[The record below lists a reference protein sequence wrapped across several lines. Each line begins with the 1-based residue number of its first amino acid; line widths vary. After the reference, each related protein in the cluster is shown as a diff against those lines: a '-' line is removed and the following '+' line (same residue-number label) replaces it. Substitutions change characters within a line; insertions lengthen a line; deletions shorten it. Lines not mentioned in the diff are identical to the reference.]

1 MTTSSQ
7 ERRKNTYTDTMAN
20 GSEQYRILLDTS
32 GLRDS
37 VNRGEREFGRIGD
50 SAEEAG
56 ARIDSAFRN
65 AFAAAG
71 SYFAVRQVQ
80 EFTQA
85 IVKARAEIESYEVS
99 FRTLL
104 GDENL
109 SKKFFGEI
117 REFAVNTPLMLRDLA
132 SGAQTMLGFNIEA
145 GKVIPTL
152 KQIGDISMGDAQR
165 FQSLTLAFSQMS
177 ATGRLMGQDLLQMVN
192 AGFNPLSEMS
202 RKTGK
207 SLAQLKDEMSA
218 GAISSEMVAEAFK
231 SATEEGGKFHGMLE
245 AQSKS
250 INGAMSNLQGAV
262 DDMKNAIG
270 EGIQPAIVSTISG
283 LTTLARHYEDVG
295 KAVLVLASAVG
306 TYKAIEITTHIMS
319 SVRAM
324 GTLSAAIKASTV
336 AQAAFNAVANANPYI
351 LLASAV
357 IGVAT
362 AMWAFR
368 DSSTEAEKATRM
380 LARQE
385 EELNGK
391 LKEKEETVSRLMAAV
406 EDETKAEKERNAA
419 LERLRS
425 LYPSIFGQYDTAIEL
440 TKKKTE
446 AQREFNEALSE
457 ERRLRNESNYQD
469 NKTVLEYLKK
479 EKSVL
484 SSGGTNADVWSTD
497 EYKKA
502 LAVYKRQTGA
512 KNGDGFTAWIGKNY
526 GGGKRAALNE
536 AVKMQDAQ
544 RAEQSQADFIA
555 SLTGMSVRQMK
566 TALRDVERMQEDM
579 RKAGKEYVKTRE
591 GIILSVAQ
599 VNERA
604 GKLREKMDANAKAG
618 KSNPYRQAMRDYE
631 QAVKERETL
640 ERKARQN
647 DLTTSEKSSIAD
659 DIRKARDKEKAAKE
673 AYENLGGD
681 TKERLKAETAADKA
695 QKAIEKANEKAVRL
709 AEKQANDKEREE
721 AFYRK
726 ARDAE
731 FSLRQAGIDNMTAGG
746 NRNTL
751 QIELD
756 YDKAMAAVK
765 DWEDEQLKSIQDGE
779 RRKFEIDFPDYIK
792 EGRIFE
798 PITKTLP
805 EELQKIA
812 DGMAGAAA
820 EARNRSLSE
829 EDWRMK
835 SGANAMAA
843 QYGSYEQRKAALK
856 SNYEHDS
863 ASTTDEWERE
873 MLKKKYED
881 DMQDLDTLFG
891 KAING
896 MADLFAD
903 ASTKSIASI
912 RATLDKYQMLVDYMQ
927 ASGMMGTAEAN
938 GGRNVSLEQLRE
950 SFPNVEELLGSLQG
964 DPEKMKAV
972 TDAVKTLMQQLEQKS
987 PWDSFI
993 ANVRK
998 YIDLMKKGGASN
1010 IGAGIAGIA
1019 AEFKKMMPE
1028 MEEFASNIANITGK
1042 KDGGLG
1048 NAMKGIEGGLD
1059 VAQGAAKMMSGDI
1072 VGGLMDGIKG
1082 ISALV
1087 DVFGGSNMEEM
1098 EAAISDLAETNKA
1111 LKGAMDDLKESMEE
1125 MSGKD
1130 AAAAYEQARSL
1141 LERQQSNYSEIMLD
1155 EARKWE
1161 RGSHSIASILD
1172 GSKSFAGIL
1181 KRVSSLLGKDV
1192 TSTGGLLSLSA
1203 SDLKTIRT
1211 QDADLYN
1218 EILRA
1223 FRNAENKHTG
1233 EGVDEMIAEYIEQYA
1248 DAFKELEEKLQE
1260 TLTGITRETLTDE
1273 WKGMLAD
1280 LDSTGQQAAENFEG
1294 YLRKAIS
1301 SSLVA
1306 KEYKERLESLTQ
1318 QFAEAM
1324 SDGTLSNQEAE
1335 ALRSR
1340 YAALYAEAQARIS
1353 GLYEQAGISMLTDQS
1368 FSRGVSG
1375 MTEDQADEM
1384 NGRLTAMQ
1392 MIAGSIYTAAQQS
1405 TEHLQAIHIMATEFL
1420 DYVAATA
1427 RNTARANEYLVRIAD
1442 NTDRI

>member
-1 MTTSSQ
+1 
-7 ERRKNTYTDTMAN
+7 MAN

-32 GLRDS
+32 GLRDG
-37 VNRGEREFGRIGD
+37 VNSGAREFGRIGD

-56 ARIDSAFRN
+56 ARIDSALKK

-71 SYFAVRQVQ
+71 SYFAVQQVRA
-80 EFTQA
+80 FTQA

-104 GDENL
+104 GDETL

-132 SGAQTMLGFNIEA
+132 GGAQTMLGFNIEA
-145 GKVIPTL
+145 SKVIPTL

-177 ATGRLMGQDLLQMVN
+177 ATGRLMGQDLLQMIN
-192 AGFNPLSEMS
+192 AGFNPLTEMS

-218 GAISSEMVAEAFK
+218 GAISADMVADAFK
-231 SATEEGGKFHGMLE
+231 SATDEGGKFHGMLE

-250 INGAMSNLQGAV
+250 IKGAMSNLEGAV
-262 DDMKNAIG
+262 DDIMNAIG
-270 EGIQPAIVSTISG
+270 EGLQPAITATIGG
-283 LTTLARHYEDVG
+283 LTTLAKHYEDVG

-306 TYKAIEITTHIMS
+306 TYKAIEITTHIVA
-319 SVRAM
+319 SVRAL

-368 DSSTEAEKATRM
+368 DSASDAERATRL
-380 LARQE
+380 LAQQE
-385 EELNGK
+385 EELEGK
-391 LKEKEETVSRLMAAV
+391 LKSKEETVSNLMATV

-419 LERLRS
+419 LERLRTI
-425 LYPSIFGQYDTAIEL
+425 YPAIFGQYNTAIDL
-440 TKKKTE
+440 TRKKTE
-446 AQREFNEALSE
+446 AQKEFNEALSE
-457 ERRLRNESNYQD
+457 ERRLQNEANYQN

-479 EKSVL
+479 ERSILKA
-484 SSGGTNADVWSTD
+484 GGTMSDVWGTD

-502 LAVYKRQTGA
+502 LDVYKRQTGA
-512 KNGDGFTAWIGKNY
+512 KNGDGFTAWISKNY
-526 GGGKRAALNE
+526 NGGNRAALTE
-536 AVKMQDAQ
+536 AVKKQDAQ
-544 RAEQSQADFIA
+544 RAEQNQADFIA
-555 SLTGMSVRQMK
+555 SLTGMSEKQMQA
-566 TALRDVERMQEDM
+566 ALGDVERMQAEM
-579 RKAGKEYVKTRE
+579 QKAGKRYIKTRD
-591 GIILSVAQ
+591 GIILSVSQ

-604 GKLREKMDANAKAG
+604 SKLREQMEANDKAA
-618 KSNPYRQAMRDYE
+618 KSNPYKQALRDYE
-631 QAVKERETL
+631 QAVKEREAL
-640 ERKARQN
+640 EQRARRN
-647 DLTTSEKSSIAD
+647 DLAAGEKATIAD
-659 DIRKARDKEKAAKE
+659 DLKKAREKEKAAKE

-681 TKERLKAETAADKA
+681 TKARQKAESAADKA

-709 AEKQANDKEREE
+709 AEKQAADKEKEE
-721 AFYRK
+721 AFARK

-746 NRNTL
+746 ERNTL

-765 DWEDEQLKSIQDGE
+765 DWESEQLKAIQDDE

-792 EGRIFE
+792 EGRVFE
-798 PITKTLP
+798 PLTKTLP

-812 DGMAGAAA
+812 DGMAAAAA
-820 EARNRSLSE
+820 EARDRSRSAE
-829 EDWRMK
+829 QWRMQ
-835 SGANAMAA
+835 SGANALAT
-843 QYGSYEQRKAALK
+843 QYGSYDQRKAALK
-856 SNYEHDS
+856 SNYEHAV
-863 ASTTDEWERE
+863 ASTTDDWERE
-873 MLKKKYED
+873 SLRKKYE
-881 DMQDLDTLFG
+881 QDLRDLDALFG
-891 KAING
+891 KTIGG

-903 ASTKSIASI
+903 ASQKSIASI

-927 ASGMMGTAEAN
+927 TSGMMGATEGE
-938 GGRNVSLEQLRE
+938 GGRQVSLEQLKE
-950 SFPNVEELLGSLQG
+950 SFPNVEELLLSLQG

-972 TDAVKTLMQQLEQKS
+972 TDAVKALMRQLEQKS
-987 PWDSFI
+987 SWDSFLG
-993 ANVRK
+993 NVKK

-1010 IGAGIAGIA
+1010 IGAGLAGIIG
-1019 AEFKKMMPE
+1019 EFEKMLPE
-1028 MEEFASNIANITGK
+1028 IKDFASNIANITGK
-1042 KDGGLG
+1042 KDDGV
-1048 NAMKGIEGGLD
+1048 NKAMKGIEGGLD

-1087 DVFGGSNMEEM
+1087 DVFGGSNMEAM
-1098 EAAISDLAETNKA
+1098 ENAIADLTETNKA
-1111 LKGAMDDLKESMEE
+1111 LKGAMDDLKESMQE

-1130 AAAAYEQARSL
+1130 ATAAYDQARSL
-1141 LERQQSNYSEIMLD
+1141 LERQQANSAEIMLD

-1172 GSKSFAGIL
+1172 GSRSFANIL
-1181 KRVSSLLGKDV
+1181 KRVSALLGKSV

-1223 FRNAENKHTG
+1223 FRNAENEHTG
-1233 EGVDEMIAEYIEQYA
+1233 EGVDEMIADYIDQYSE
-1248 DAFKELEEKLQE
+1248 AFKELEDQLQE
-1260 TLTGITRETLTDE
+1260 TLTGITRSTLTDE
-1273 WKGMLAD
+1273 WKDMLSD

-1306 KEYKERLESLTQ
+1306 KEYKSRLEALTQ
-1318 QFAEAM
+1318 QFADAM
-1324 SDGTLSNQEAE
+1324 KDGTLTDQEAE
-1335 ALRSR
+1335 VLRNKYS
-1340 YAALYAEAQARIS
+1340 ALYAEAQARIS
-1353 GLYEQAGISMLTDQS
+1353 GLYEQAGLSRLTDQS

-1392 MIAGSIYTAAQQS
+1392 MLAGNIYTTTQQS
-1405 TEHLQAIHIMATEFL
+1405 AEHLQAIHIMATQFL

-1442 NTDRI
+1442 NTDRL